1 MTDKN
6 QFSHMSQFS
15 IIRESP
21 GESKLHDKTN
31 TIHHHHQY
39 HQKTSELKFKIEP
52 IGIQPEDD
60 DDLETCPSRTR
71 SSWPHQ
77 IIPWWKPA
85 DPYEKPPYSYA
96 TLIAHAILTSKDGR
110 LTLSDIYKWIS
121 EAYPYYKRGEKGWQV
136 KYNNKNLKLYYLLI
150 KHYYYRILFVTTY
163 H

>member
-1 MTDKN
+1 MSIDNRT
-6 QFSHMSQFS
+6 QASHMSHFS

-21 GESKLHDKTN
+21 GNSQQTTLPN
-31 TIHHHHQY
+31 TIKQP
-39 HQKTSELKFKIEP
+39 SELKFKIEP

-77 IIPWWKPA
+77 IVPWWKPA
-85 DPYEKPPYSYA
+85 DRFEKPPYSYA

-121 EAYPYYKRGEKGWQV
+121 EAYPYYKRGQKGWQV
-136 KYNNKNLKLYYLLI
+136 KYEYYI
-150 KHYYYRILFVTTY
+150 YTSIY
-163 H
+163 

>member
-1 MTDKN
+1 
-6 QFSHMSQFS
+6 MSQFS
-15 IIRESP
+15 IIRELP
-21 GESKLHDKTN
+21 GDSKKMLHDKLN
-31 TIHHHHQY
+31 GKKQY
-39 HQKTSELKFKIEP
+39 QQSQQQQQQRTSELKFKIEP

-85 DPYEKPPYSYA
+85 DRFEKPPYSYA

-121 EAYPYYKRGEKGWQV
+121 EAYPYYKRGQKGWQV
-136 KYNNKNLKLYYLLI
+136 I
-150 KHYYYRILFVTTY
+150 KVISIYFNCIKK
-163 H
+163 

>member
-1 MTDKN
+1 MSDKK
-6 QFSHMSQFS
+6 QLTLMSQFS

-21 GESKLHDKTN
+21 AGMSHHQQPPSKQQHTVQKTN
-31 TIHHHHQY
+31 
-39 HQKTSELKFKIEP
+39 ELKFKIEP

-77 IIPWWKPA
+77 IVPWWKPA
-85 DPYEKPPYSYA
+85 DRFEKPPYSYA

-121 EAYPYYKRGEKGWQV
+121 EAYPYYKRGQKGWQV
-136 KYNNKNLKLYYLLI
+136 N
-150 KHYYYRILFVTTY
+150 
-163 H
+163 

>member
-1 MTDKN
+1 MSDKK
-6 QFSHMSQFS
+6 QLSHMSQFS
-15 IIRESP
+15 IIREIP
-21 GESKLHDKTN
+21 AGESSKKMLHDKSN
-31 TIHHHHQY
+31 LKKQQQY
-39 HQKTSELKFKIEP
+39 QQQRTSELKFKIEP

-85 DPYEKPPYSYA
+85 DRFEKPPYSYA

-121 EAYPYYKRGEKGWQV
+121 EAYPYYKRGQKGWQV
-136 KYNNKNLKLYYLLI
+136 NNIFIWSFNCI
-150 KHYYYRILFVTTY
+150 N
-163 H
+163 

>member
-1 MTDKN
+1 MSDKK
-6 QFSHMSQFS
+6 QLSHMSQFS

-21 GESKLHDKTN
+21 GESKLHDKSSTKKQA
-31 TIHHHHQY
+31 TQ
-39 HQKTSELKFKIEP
+39 QKISELKFKIEP

-85 DPYEKPPYSYA
+85 DRFEKPPYSYA

-136 KYNNKNLKLYYLLI
+136 KLK
-150 KHYYYRILFVTTY
+150 KK
-163 H
+163 

>member
-1 MTDKN
+1 MSDKK
-6 QFSHMSQFS
+6 QLTLMSQFS

-21 GESKLHDKTN
+21 ARILHNQQKSKQQQPK
-31 TIHHHHQY
+31 Q
-39 HQKTSELKFKIEP
+39 QSASSELKFKIEP

-71 SSWPHQ
+71 SAWPHQ

-85 DPYEKPPYSYA
+85 DRFEKPPYSYA

-121 EAYPYYKRGEKGWQV
+121 EAYPYYKRGQKGWQV
-136 KYNNKNLKLYYLLI
+136 KLI
-150 KHYYYRILFVTTY
+150 INFFLCKPAV
-163 H
+163 